1 MTSLSL
7 PTYDFPRAAR
17 ALGKLLKD
25 PDDLPQVFTLIDSIS
40 GTAPLRLLRGFR
52 RDPHGKRLLKE
63 RPDITR
69 QLCDRAYL
77 RSLPDGSVGRAYLAF
92 IESENISPEGIRDA
106 SDAGIAEKHDKGDML
121 YMKERMRDTHDLWH
135 TVTGYKGDVAGE
147 IGLLAFILAQNFHLG
162 IAFIVG
168 AAAVRGFSFDST
180 GMIVEG
186 YRRGRA
192 SKWLP
197 AQDWES
203 LLPRPLEEVRKELN
217 LGAPPVY
224 EPVRTSAL
232 RAQGL
237 LS

>member
-7 PTYDFPRAAR
+7 PTYDFPRAVR
-17 ALGKLLKD
+17 ALRKLLQN

-52 RDPHGKRLLKE
+52 RDPHGQRLLKE

-106 SDAGIAEKHDKGDML
+106 SDAGIAEKHDQGDML

>member
-7 PTYDFPRAAR
+7 PGYDFPRAAR
-17 ALGKLLKD
+17 ALGKLLQN
-25 PDDLPQVFTLIDSIS
+25 PDDLPQVFTLIDSLPGHS
-40 GTAPLRLLRGFR
+40 PQRLLRGFR
-52 RDPHGKRLLKE
+52 RNPVGKALLRE
-63 RPDITR
+63 RRDIVP
-69 QLCDRAYL
+69 LLADREGL
-77 RSLPDGSVGRAYLAF
+77 RKLPDGSVGRAYLAF
-92 IESENISPEGIRDA
+92 VESEGISAEGIRTA
-106 SDAGIAEKHDKGDML
+106 SASGIPQPHDTGDML
-121 YMKERMRDTHDLWH
+121 YVKERMRDTHDLWH

-168 AAAVRGFSFDST
+168 AAFVRGFGIDTSHV
-180 GMIVEG
+180 IAEG

-192 SKWLP
+192 AKWLP
-197 AQDWES
+197 AQDWEA
-203 LLPRPLEEVRKELN
+203 LLARPLDQVREELG

-224 EPVRTSAL
+224 TPVRTAEL